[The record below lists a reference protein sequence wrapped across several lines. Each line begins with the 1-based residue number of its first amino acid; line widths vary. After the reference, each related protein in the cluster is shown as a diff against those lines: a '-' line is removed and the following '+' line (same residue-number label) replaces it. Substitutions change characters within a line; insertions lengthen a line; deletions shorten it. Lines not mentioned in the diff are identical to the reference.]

1 MCTKKKI
8 WGITLVVLF
17 FVNLFLGAM
26 SAEVSAEI
34 IYQAYETYEDVSVG
48 PLNSPLNNYHHD
60 QSNGT
65 RAIVYDPAG
74 GFNKVL
80 KYSKTVSGS
89 FKTIRWYNGASSGTF
104 VTQFRARIDDFS
116 SSWGLL
122 LRADP
127 YDEKN
132 WITIKKEGNND
143 FAYLYAYNKD
153 WSGIQNTGK
162 IIKKNTWYTYSLVT
176 NRGTNTY
183 EVYVDG
189 EKVGEDYQ
197 LDNIFA
203 PPEGR
208 TINGLVFNN
217 GEEDIG
223 SSLFI
228 DDFRI
233 YQYTGELDVIPPT
246 QSPEESEPKIVFW
259 KDTFESLTVSDEN
272 LSRIDWYH
280 FDQNDGTRKAVQDPH
295 NGNNKV
301 VKLTKTGNNLK
312 TLRWYEPRP
321 TGLFTTEL
329 KVMFDSFDS
338 QWALQFRM
346 YPFQEYDIVAF
357 EKDTGVVRIGGVNSS
372 KVLELNKWYTVSMEV
387 NTDKNTCRVF
397 IDGVQIGSTVALP
410 DSFKDSGKTY
420 HAFSMNNN
428 YGGTSSMYIDDV
440 TAYQGEVNPIT
451 FVIGGEL
458 SNNSGTVNVIVCA
471 TNTSPYN
478 DVHGLIIV
486 ALYDSNGTLVDM
498 EYISQVFAAGESKII
513 PVPFSVS
520 ESTAG
525 YKVKAMIWDGMDN
538 IKPLGVKAETSL

>member
-34 IYQAYETYEDVSVG
+34 IYQAYETNEDVSVG

-208 TINGLVFNN
+208 TISGLVFNN

-223 SSLFI
+223 GIFSISF
-228 DDFRI
+228 FAFFGSR
-233 YQYTGELDVIPPT
+233 
-246 QSPEESEPKIVFW
+246 VFVD
-259 KDTFESLTVSDEN
+259 KKLTVG
-272 LSRIDWYH
+272 I
-280 FDQNDGTRKAVQDPH
+280 
-295 NGNNKV
+295 
-301 VKLTKTGNNLK
+301 
-312 TLRWYEPRP
+312 
-321 TGLFTTEL
+321 
-329 KVMFDSFDS
+329 
-338 QWALQFRM
+338 
-346 YPFQEYDIVAF
+346 
-357 EKDTGVVRIGGVNSS
+357 
-372 KVLELNKWYTVSMEV
+372 
-387 NTDKNTCRVF
+387 F
-397 IDGVQIGSTVALP
+397 IQ
-410 DSFKDSGKTY
+410 
-420 HAFSMNNN
+420 
-428 YGGTSSMYIDDV
+428 
-440 TAYQGEVNPIT
+440 
-451 FVIGGEL
+451 
-458 SNNSGTVNVIVCA
+458 
-471 TNTSPYN
+471 
-478 DVHGLIIV
+478 
-486 ALYDSNGTLVDM
+486 
-498 EYISQVFAAGESKII
+498 
-513 PVPFSVS
+513 
-520 ESTAG
+520 
-525 YKVKAMIWDGMDN
+525 
-538 IKPLGVKAETSL
+538 KPQRY